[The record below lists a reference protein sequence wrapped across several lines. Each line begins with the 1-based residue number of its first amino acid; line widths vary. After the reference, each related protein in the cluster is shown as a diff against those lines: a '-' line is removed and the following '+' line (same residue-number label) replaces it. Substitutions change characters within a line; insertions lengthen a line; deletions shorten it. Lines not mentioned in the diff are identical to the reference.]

1 MCTRRNITQ
10 PFERGKSCKVDMNL
24 EVIQGFS
31 SDSIFIL
38 NIKQSKSGK
47 QNQRPVDAITAQ
59 WV

>member
-1 MCTRRNITQ
+1 
-10 PFERGKSCKVDMNL
+10 MNL